1 MKDEKDLKIKQFAI
15 AAKKNTLKRGI
26 NLKTESL
33 QERDDEK
40 ADARG
45 NPQRYAMSQISNRSK
60 KASVRGIQAVDF
72 LGQRVKSL
80 ERAKTS
86 ELHTESGSKK
96 QDEKDFYEPFTGSG
110 YCETLR
116 HHNDIT
122 LHRRSPI
129 VSSENL
135 NPTSENIH
143 RHNITLVKKD
153 TQHKKRKN
161 QKKAAYRYKPKRR
174 RGDAKQI
181 VIVCLGV
188 FLVAIIVILMMS
200 LSAGAYGAD
209 ISDLELTG
217 EESTDM
223 VMVAAS
229 QIGNEGGELY
239 WRWYGFSAHVDWCA
253 VFVSWCA
260 DQAGL
265 LDNGS
270 MPKFAVCDD
279 GIRWFVEKGRWFNR
293 NIEPKPSMIIFFDW
307 DGDGRSDHVGIV
319 EKFEEGMIYTIEG
332 NSNDVC
338 KEKRYAVGDK
348 VIMGYGDCTT
358 KYSCCNRIL

>member
-33 QERDDEK
+33 QEGDDEK
-40 ADARG
+40 ADAKG

-60 KASVRGIQAVDF
+60 KASVMGIQAAAF
-72 LGQRVKSL
+72 LER
-80 ERAKTS
+80 RAKTLKRAKTA
-86 ELHTESGSKK
+86 EFHTEGSIKER
-96 QDEKDFYEPFTGSG
+96 DEKDFYKPFTGSG
-110 YCETLR
+110 HWETSQG
-116 HHNDIT
+116 HNNISIY
-122 LHRRSPI
+122 RKPSI
-129 VSSENL
+129 MSSEKAK
-135 NPTSENIH
+135 PESPNIP
-143 RHNITLVKKD
+143 RHNITFVKKD
-153 TQHKKRKN
+153 TQQKKRRTRKN
-161 QKKAAYRYKPKRR
+161 GVSRYKPKRR
-174 RGDAKQI
+174 KGNAKQI
-181 VIVCLGV
+181 VIACLGV

-217 EESTDM
+217 EGSMDM

-229 QIGNEGGELY
+229 QIGNEGGEIY
-239 WRWYGFSAHVDWCA
+239 WRWYGFSSHVDWCA

-279 GIRWFVEKGRWFNR
+279 GIRWFVEKGWWFNR
-293 NIEPKPSMIIFFDW
+293 NIEPRSGMIIFFDW

-319 EKFEEGMIYTIEG
+319 EQCEEDMIYTIEG
-332 NSNDVC
+332 NSNDAC
-338 KEKRYAVGDK
+338 MRRCYAVGSS
-348 VIMGYGDCTT
+348 VIMGYGFGSSR
-358 KYSCCNRIL
+358 Y

>member
-1 MKDEKDLKIKQFAI
+1 MKNVEDIKVKQFAI
-15 AAKKNTLKRGI
+15 AVKKNTLKRGI

-45 NPQRYAMSQISNRSK
+45 NPQRYAMSQISNKSK
-60 KASVRGIQAVDF
+60 KAAIRGIQAVAF
-72 LGQRVKSL
+72 SERRAKTLK
-80 ERAKTS
+80 RAKTS

-122 LHRRSPI
+122 SHRRSPI

-153 TQHKKRKN
+153 TQNKKRRTRKN
-161 QKKAAYRYKPKRR
+161 GVSRYKPKRR
-174 RGDAKQI
+174 KGNAKQI
-181 VIVCLGV
+181 VIACSGV

-217 EESTDM
+217 EGSTDM

-265 LDNGS
+265 LDDGS
-270 MPKFAVCDD
+270 VPKFAVCDD

-293 NIEPKPSMIIFFDW
+293 NIEPKPGMIIFFDW

-319 EKFEEGMIYTIEG
+319 EKCEDGMIYTIEG
-332 NSNDVC
+332 NSSDVC
-338 KEKRYAVGDK
+338 RRKCYVAGSD
-348 VIMGYGDCTT
+348 VIRGYGG
-358 KYSCCNRIL
+358 

>member
-40 ADARG
+40 ADARE

-60 KASVRGIQAVDF
+60 KAAVRGIQAAVF
-72 LGQRVKSL
+72 SRQRAKSL

-86 ELHTESGSKK
+86 ELHTESGFRK
-96 QDEKDFYEPFTGSG
+96 QGEVVFNEAFSDSG
-110 YCETLR
+110 CCENSQG
-116 HHNDIT
+116 HNNLAIYRKQS
-122 LHRRSPI
+122 LVP
-129 VSSENL
+129 SENVK
-135 NPTSENIH
+135 PTSENTP

-153 TQHKKRKN
+153 TQQKKKRKR
-161 QKKAAYRYKPKRR
+161 KKAASRYRPKRR
-174 RGDAKQI
+174 KSDARTI
-181 VIVCLGV
+181 VIASSGI
-188 FLVAIIVILMMS
+188 FLIAIIVILMMS
-200 LSAGAYGAD
+200 LTAGAYGAD
-209 ISDLELTG
+209 VSDLELTG
-217 EESTDM
+217 EGSTDM
-223 VMVAAS
+223 VMVSAS

-265 LDNGS
+265 LDDGS

-293 NIEPKPSMIIFFDW
+293 NIEPKPGMIIFFDW

-319 EKFEEGMIYTIEG
+319 EKCEDGLIHTIEG

-338 KEKRYAVGDK
+338 MKKWYTVGDK
-348 VIMGYGDCTT
+348 VIMGYGL
-358 KYSCCNRIL
+358 SFE